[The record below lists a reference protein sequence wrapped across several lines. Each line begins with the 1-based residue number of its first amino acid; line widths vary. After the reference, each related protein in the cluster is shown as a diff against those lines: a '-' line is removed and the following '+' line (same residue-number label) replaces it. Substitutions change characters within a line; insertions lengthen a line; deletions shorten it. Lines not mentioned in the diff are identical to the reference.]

1 MNRITSVFRPF
12 RPDHKTLIAYLTVGY
27 PDIETTYKAASILS
41 KEGCDI
47 IELGIPFSD
56 PLADGVTIQ
65 RASYQALQQ
74 GITPQVCL
82 EVAHQLRQRIATPL
96 VFMTYY
102 NPVFNFGLE
111 AFCQASVR
119 AGIDGLI
126 IPDLPPEEGTELE
139 AITKKLKLDLIY
151 LLAPTSTEE
160 RISMVGK
167 RSRGFIYLVSVTG
180 VTGARKTL
188 PLELEGFVQRV
199 RRKTQQPLC
208 IGFGISTPEQASR
221 VARIADGI
229 IVGSHFIRLMEGDAT
244 FSSLKA
250 FTSSLREALR

>member
-1 MNRITSVFRPF
+1 MSRITSVFRP
-12 RPDHKTLIAYLTVGY
+12 DYKALIAYLTVGY
-27 PDIETTYKAASILS
+27 PNIETTYKVASILAN
-41 KEGCDI
+41 EGCDI

-65 RASYQALQQ
+65 RASYQALQH

-82 EVAHQLRQRIATPL
+82 EVACQLRQRTAIPL

-139 AITKKLKLDLIY
+139 TIANNLKLDLIY

-160 RISMVGK
+160 HISMVAR
-167 RSRGFIYLVSVTG
+167 RSKGFIYLVSVTG
-180 VTGARKTL
+180 VTGARDTL
-188 PLELEGFVQRV
+188 PTELEEFVERV
-199 RRKTQQPLC
+199 QQKAKQPLC
-208 IGFGISTPEQASR
+208 VGFGISSPKQAKR
-221 VARIADGI
+221 VARVADGVI
-229 IVGSHFIRLMEGDAT
+229 IGSHFIRLMEEDTT
-244 FSSLKA
+244 FTSLKA
-250 FTSSLREALR
+250 FTASLRKALD

>member
-1 MNRITSVFRPF
+1 MSRITSVFRP
-12 RPDHKTLIAYLTVGY
+12 DYKALIAYLTVGY
-27 PDIETTYKAASILS
+27 PNIETTYKVASILAN
-41 KEGCDI
+41 EGCDI

-65 RASYQALQQ
+65 RASYQALQH

-82 EVAHQLRQRIATPL
+82 EVAHQLRQRTAIPL

-139 AITKKLKLDLIY
+139 TIANKSKLDLIY

-160 RISMVGK
+160 HISMVAR
-167 RSRGFIYLVSVTG
+167 RSKGFIYLVSVTG
-180 VTGARKTL
+180 VTGARDTL
-188 PLELEGFVQRV
+188 PPELEDFVKRV
-199 RRKTQQPLC
+199 RQKAEQPLC
-208 IGFGISTPEQASR
+208 VGFGISSPKQAKR
-221 VARIADGI
+221 VARVADGVI
-229 IVGSHFIRLMEGDAT
+229 IGSHFIRLMEEDTT
-244 FSSLKA
+244 FTSLKA
-250 FTSSLREALR
+250 FTASLRKALD

>member
-1 MNRITSVFRPF
+1 
-12 RPDHKTLIAYLTVGY
+12 
-27 PDIETTYKAASILS
+27 
-41 KEGCDI
+41 
-47 IELGIPFSD
+47 
-56 PLADGVTIQ
+56 
-65 RASYQALQQ
+65 
-74 GITPQVCL
+74 
-82 EVAHQLRQRIATPL
+82 
-96 VFMTYY
+96 MTYY